1 MKIIRLGD
9 ACTKIGSGATP
20 RGGQEVYRDD
30 GIALIRSQ
38 NVYNDGFSRNGLAFI
53 GDEHARQLAS
63 VTVQQNDILLN
74 ITGDSVA
81 RVCQVPADLLPARV
95 NQHVAIIRPRADN
108 LDAGYLRY
116 YLASPVMQQRMLG
129 LAAAGATRNALTKGM
144 IENLT
149 IPCPSLPEQ
158 RAIAAVLTALDD
170 KIELNRRINQTLEQ
184 MAQALFK
191 SWFVDFDPVLANR
204 NGERLAGLAPEVQAL
219 FPSEFEESE
228 LGEAPQG
235 WEVEP
240 LSRLCEYIMSGGTP
254 NTQKMEYWGGDVPW
268 LSSGETRNQFIVTTE
283 KTITVLGVSESST
296 RMARAGSTVIAG
308 AGQGQ
313 TRGQTSLLLLDSYI
327 NQSVVAVAA
336 NHTVTSDLY
345 IFFNLARRYEEFRRI
360 SDSHSSR
367 GSLTTK
373 LLGDVRVSKPPMT
386 LVSKFDEL
394 VQSIVDR
401 IRANILQSTTLATI
415 RDMLLPKLLSGEV
428 RVRDAEH
435 IVEELM

>member
-1 MKIIRLGD
+1 
-9 ACTKIGSGATP
+9 
-20 RGGQEVYRDD
+20 
-30 GIALIRSQ
+30 
-38 NVYNDGFSRNGLAFI
+38 
-53 GDEHARQLAS
+53 
-63 VTVQQNDILLN
+63 
-74 ITGDSVA
+74 
-81 RVCQVPADLLPARV
+81 
-95 NQHVAIIRPRADN
+95 
-108 LDAGYLRY
+108 
-116 YLASPVMQQRMLG
+116 
-129 LAAAGATRNALTKGM
+129 
-144 IENLT
+144 
-149 IPCPSLPEQ
+149 
-158 RAIAAVLTALDD
+158 
-170 KIELNRRINQTLEQ
+170 

-191 SWFVDFDPVLANR
+191 SWFVDFDPVHANC

-228 LGEAPQG
+228 LGEAPQR

-394 VQSIVDR
+394 VQPIVDR